1 MPNFFD
7 PGVVSRIV
15 SGFGTP
21 CYIYSQQALIK
32 NVIGFR
38 GIEYE
43 PKRIHAATMSNSNPE
58 LLRLLHRHGVGVFV
72 NSYWHLQIA
81 LGAGIPAS
89 DVIYTAT
96 GVPRAIM
103 RELVANGIR
112 TNVDSVQQL
121 GLYGQ
126 MNPGGKVGL
135 RLNIME
141 KPRAQAG
148 PPRAQSGG
156 GQGASDEPFHKSES
170 RIGICESELDE
181 VFEIAATYR
190 LVINGVHVYLGTD
203 IIEPA
208 YLIAGVHAALRMST
222 RLCEL
227 EYVDL
232 GGGFPAA
239 GMKIGAFDYATYG
252 RAVTQILDDF
262 ARTTGRRLELVLEP
276 GRSLFGDSAVFC
288 TRVTDLKRRSQRL
301 IVGCD
306 ASVSLFP
313 RPFFYGEYHDVHV
326 NGKAGHDPMGVSVDI
341 VGNTT
346 YSGDY
351 LARGVA
357 LPELALDDILVFQ
370 HAGGY
375 CYSMITRFLGQL
387 APPEILIG
395 HDGEARLIRA
405 RESAESVTS

>member
-1 MPNFFD
+1 MPNFFNS
-7 PGVVSRIV
+7 GVVSRIV

-21 CYIYSQQALIK
+21 CYIYNQHALLE
-32 NVIGFR
+32 NVARFR
-38 GIEYE
+38 NIEYE

-58 LLRLLHRHGVGVFV
+58 LLRLLHQHGVGAFV
-72 NSYWHLQIA
+72 NSYLHLQIA

-89 DVIYTAT
+89 DIIYTAT
-96 GVPRAIM
+96 GVPRPIL
-103 RELVANGIR
+103 RELVARGIR
-112 TNVDSVQQL
+112 INVDSVQQL
-121 GLYGQ
+121 ELYGQ

-135 RLNIME
+135 RLNMME
-141 KPRAQAG
+141 SARG
-148 PPRAQSGG
+148 
-156 GQGASDEPFHKSES
+156 ELFNKSES
-170 RIGICESELDE
+170 RIGICEYEFDAVL
-181 VFEIAATYR
+181 EIAARYR
-190 LVINGVHVYLGTD
+190 LAINGVHVYLGTD
-203 IIEPA
+203 IVDPD
-208 YLIAGVHAALRMST
+208 YLIAGVRATLQMSS
-222 RLCEL
+222 RLHDL
-227 EYVDL
+227 DYVDL

-252 RAVTQILDDF
+252 RAVTHILDDF
-262 ARTTGRRLELVLEP
+262 ARASGRRLELVLEP

-288 TRVTDLKRRSQRL
+288 TRVTDVKRRRQRL

-313 RPFFYGEYHDVHV
+313 RPFFYGEYHAVHV
-326 NGKAGHDPMGVSVDI
+326 NGRADHDAMDLSVDI

-357 LPELALDDILVFQ
+357 LPEVGLDDILVFQ

-375 CYSMITRFLGQL
+375 CYSMITHFLGQL

-395 HDGEARLIRA
+395 DGGEARLIRA
-405 RESAESVTS
+405 RESAAKRICS